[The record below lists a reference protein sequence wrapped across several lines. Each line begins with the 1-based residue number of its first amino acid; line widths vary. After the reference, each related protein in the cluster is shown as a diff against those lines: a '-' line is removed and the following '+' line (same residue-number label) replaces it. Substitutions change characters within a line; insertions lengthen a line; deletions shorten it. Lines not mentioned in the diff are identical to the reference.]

1 METILGSVNNMNMKR
16 IAAEYAVQ
24 YIEDGMK
31 VGLGTGSTAYWAIQK
46 LGERVKEGLSIQ
58 TVATSK
64 ASEKLALELGIPI
77 IPFTKLDG
85 LDVTIDGADEI
96 NHDLHLIK
104 GGGGALLREKI
115 VAYHSTRLI
124 IIADE
129 SKWVQ
134 TLGQFP
140 LPIEVIPFAVD
151 WTLKSLEGLGCRA
164 QLRTADD
171 TIFITD
177 NGNYIADCSF
187 GSIVAPLKLHNEIL
201 SIPGIVDNGLFIGQ
215 ADLAIIGHKDGRV
228 EVLERK

>member
-1 METILGSVNNMNMKR
+1 MNMKR
-16 IAAEYAVQ
+16 IAAEHAVQ
-24 YIEDGMK
+24 YIKDGMK

-64 ASEKLALELGIPI
+64 ASEKLAVELGIPI

-96 NHDLHLIK
+96 NTDLQLIK

-115 VAYHSTRLI
+115 VAYHSAKLI

-129 SKWVQ
+129 SKRVQ

-151 WTLKSLEGLGCRA
+151 WTLKALEGLGCRA
-164 QLRTADD
+164 QLRTDD
-171 TIFITD
+171 EQLFITD

-187 GSIVAPLKLHNEIL
+187 GSIAAPLKLHNEIL

-215 ADLAIIGHKDGRV
+215 ADLAIIGHRDGSV

>member
-1 METILGSVNNMNMKR
+1 MNMKR
-16 IAAEYAVQ
+16 IAAEHAVQ
-24 YIEDGMK
+24 YIKDGMK

-64 ASEKLALELGIPI
+64 ASEKLAIELGIPI

-96 NHDLHLIK
+96 NTDLHLIK

-115 VAYHSTRLI
+115 VAYHSARLI

-129 SKWVQ
+129 SKRVQ

-151 WTLKSLEGLGCRA
+151 WTLKALEGLGCRA
-164 QLRTADD
+164 QLRTDD
-171 TIFITD
+171 ERLFITD
-177 NGNYIADCSF
+177 NGNYIADCRF
-187 GSIVAPLKLHNEIL
+187 GSIALPLELHNKIL
-201 SIPGIVDNGLFIGQ
+201 GIPGIVDNGLFIGQ
-215 ADLAIIGHKDGRV
+215 ADLAIIGHRDGSV

>member
-1 METILGSVNNMNMKR
+1 MKR
-16 IAAEYAVQ
+16 IAAEHAVQ
-24 YIEDGMK
+24 YIKDGMK

-64 ASEKLALELGIPI
+64 ASEKLAVELGIPI

-96 NHDLHLIK
+96 NTDLQLIK

-115 VAYHSTRLI
+115 VAYHSAKLI

-129 SKWVQ
+129 SKRVQ

-151 WTLKSLEGLGCRA
+151 WTLKALEGLGCRA
-164 QLRTADD
+164 QLRTDD
-171 TIFITD
+171 EQLFITD

-187 GSIVAPLKLHNEIL
+187 GSIAAPLKLHNEIL

-215 ADLAIIGHKDGRV
+215 ADLAIIGHRDGSV